1 MSERL
6 LIRNAALLLTLDP
19 AAGSGPLGAVEG
31 ADLLIEDGRIAHLGP
46 AVGLEPEVI
55 DAAGCIVMPG
65 FVDAH
70 DHLWQSLIR
79 GCAPCG
85 NLYEWL
91 DECVF
96 AVAAAGV
103 RAPEVYAAVRLS
115 ALGLIDSGVT
125 TALDWSHAFDAA
137 FADANLRA
145 LADSG
150 LRYVFGYYGRDRP
163 DVFDAVRAA
172 HAQVDGDRFAALHVC
187 AHPTLEAQAE
197 LNALAGLARE
207 LGAPFDV
214 HLLENAAQRA
224 EEPLR
229 ALANAGA
236 IGPGLVAHHAIHL
249 TDKEIAALGD
259 AGARVSHNPMSN
271 MRLASGV
278 CPVAR
283 LRDAG
288 VAIGL
293 GLDGGAGDAPDAF
306 ANMRAAVGLQ
316 RAVSQDATVYPS
328 PADALRLATLGGAEA
343 LGLDAEIGSLTPGK
357 RADLLVLDAAWMNF
371 APRWDWPS
379 QLVFGG
385 QPRMVR
391 DALVGGEP
399 LKRNGELVGADVAQA
414 VADAEEAARAL
425 QERLGR

>member
-1 MSERL
+1 MSGRL
-6 LIRNAALLLTLDP
+6 LVRNAGLLLTLDS
-19 AAGSGPLGAVEG
+19 AVGSGPLGAVEG
-31 ADLLIEDGRIAHLGP
+31 ADLLIEEGRIAHLGP
-46 AVGLEPEVI
+46 AIGPEMEVI
-55 DAAGCIVMPG
+55 DAAGGIVMPG

-85 NLYEWL
+85 GLYEWL

-103 RAPEVYAAVRLS
+103 RAPEAYAAVRLS

-125 TALDWSHAFDAA
+125 TVLDWCHAFDTA

-145 LADSG
+145 LDDSG

-163 DVFDAVRAA
+163 DVFDAIRAA

-187 AHPTLEAQAE
+187 SHPTLGAQAE
-197 LNALAGLARE
+197 LDALAGLAHS

-214 HLLENAAQRA
+214 HLLENAAQRTDD
-224 EEPLR
+224 PVR

-249 TDKEIAALGD
+249 TGDEIAALGA

-278 CPVAR
+278 CPLPQLHA
-283 LRDAG
+283 AG
-288 VAIGL
+288 VKLGL
-293 GLDGGAGDAPDAF
+293 GLDGGANDAPDAF
-306 ANMRAAVGLQ
+306 ANLRAAIGLQ
-316 RAVSQDATVYPS
+316 RAVSQDATAFPR
-328 PADALRLATLGGAEA
+328 PADALRMATLGGAEA

-357 RADLLVLDAAWMNF
+357 RADLIILDPSWMNF

-391 DALVGGEP
+391 DVLVGGEP
-399 LKRNGELVGADVAQA
+399 LKCDGELVTADVAQA
-414 VADAEEAARAL
+414 VADAEEASRAL
-425 QERLGR
+425 QQRLGR

>member
-1 MSERL
+1 MTSRL

-19 AAGSGPLGAVEG
+19 VVGSGPLGAVEG
-31 ADLLIEDGRIAHLGP
+31 ADLLVEDGRIAHLGP
-46 AVGLEPEVI
+46 AIGPEMEVI

-79 GCAPCG
+79 GCAPSG
-85 NLYEWL
+85 GLYEWL

-96 AVAAAGV
+96 AVGAAGV
-103 RAPEVYAAVRLS
+103 RAPEAYAAVRLS

-145 LADSG
+145 LTDSG

-163 DVFDAVRAA
+163 DVFDAIRAA
-172 HAQVDGDRFAALHVC
+172 YAQIDGDRFAALHVC

-197 LNALAGLARE
+197 LDALAGLARE
-207 LGAPFDV
+207 LDAPFDV

-224 EEPLR
+224 EEPMR

-236 IGPGLVAHHAIHL
+236 IRPGLVAHHAIHL
-249 TDKEIAALGD
+249 TDEEIAALG
-259 AGARVSHNPMSN
+259 AVGARVSHNPMSN

-278 CPVAR
+278 CLVAR
-283 LRDAG
+283 LRGAG
-288 VAIGL
+288 AAVGL

-316 RAVSQDATVYPS
+316 RAVSQDAAVFPS
-328 PADALRLATLGGAEA
+328 PADALRMATLGGAEA
-343 LGLDAEIGSLTPGK
+343 LGLDAETGSLAPGK
-357 RADLLVLDAAWMNF
+357 RADLIVLDTAWMNF

-391 DALVGGEP
+391 DVLVGGEA
-399 LKRNGELVGADVAQA
+399 LKRDGELVGADAAQA
-414 VADAEEAARAL
+414 VADAEEASRAL